1 MELTQEYLDKVISNL
16 ATKDD
21 LKDFATKTDI
31 ENINQRLDNLSERVD
46 DLPNHSDLLGLAT
59 KTDIAD
65 LKEVLDRIDVRTDQD
80 TKAVIKDVEKLDK
93 RVSTL
98 ERLVKKP
105 A

>member
-1 MELTQEYLDKVISNL
+1 MELTQEHFDKVMSNL
-16 ATKDD
+16 VTKDD
-21 LKDFATKTDI
+21 VKDFATKTDI
-31 ENINQRLDNLSERVD
+31 DNLSERVD

-65 LKEVLDRIDVRTDQD
+65 LKVVLDRIDVRTDQD
-80 TKAVIKDVEKLDK
+80 TRAVIKDVEKFDK

>member
-1 MELTQEYLDKVISNL
+1 MELTQEHFDKVMSNL
-16 ATKDD
+16 VTKDD
-21 LKDFATKTDI
+21 VKDFATKTDI
-31 ENINQRLDNLSERVD
+31 ETITKRID

-65 LKEVLDRIDVRTDQD
+65 LKIVLDRIDVRTDQD
-80 TKAVIKDVEKLDK
+80 TRAVIKDVEKLDK
-93 RVSTL
+93 RFSTL